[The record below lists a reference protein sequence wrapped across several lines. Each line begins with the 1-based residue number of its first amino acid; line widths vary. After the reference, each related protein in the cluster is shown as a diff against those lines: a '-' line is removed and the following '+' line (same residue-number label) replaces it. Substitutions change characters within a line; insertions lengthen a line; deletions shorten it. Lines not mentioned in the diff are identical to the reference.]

1 MNQLNNLTKI
11 LPLLI
16 FPILLLT
23 GCGFAFES
31 NRADLLK
38 TAKIEDYGPKPPPDF
53 VKQEEDLIKDSLK
66 DPDSAEFR
74 DTNGIPTIDI
84 IQSAFASPK
93 PMLVW
98 VHFLEVNAKNS
109 YGGYVGYEPY
119 KFAWRTN
126 RIVAYV
132 SPDNPDF
139 WTYLNNK

>member
-1 MNQLNNLTKI
+1 MRLQWLRHKLTDPLRANTVEIIEQLPTSGEL
-11 LPLLI
+11 
-16 FPILLLT
+16 
-23 GCGFAFES
+23 
-31 NRADLLK
+31 RA
-38 TAKIEDYGPKPPPDF
+38 IE
-53 VKQEEDLIKDSLK
+53 L
-66 DPDSAEFR
+66 A
-74 DTNGIPTIDI
+74 IPTTDI

-98 VHFLEVNAKNS
+98 VHFLEMNAKNS